1 MACMNRRRLLASALA
16 LPLGL
21 SALGR
26 AAAGEERG
34 SSRTLILLELA
45 GGNDGLNSVVP
56 YGDPAYYRVRPKLAV
71 ERDRVL
77 QLDESLGLNPALEPL
92 MAAWEAGDLAAVL
105 GIGYPRPN
113 RSHFRSIEIWNTASA
128 SDETLQNGWL
138 HRAVTEAGGLPPG
151 LGDLGVVLGAP
162 AGPLAG
168 TALTTLVMKD
178 QRQLK
183 AAARLLDGKGA
194 HNPNP
199 ALDHILAV
207 RRQAQAA
214 SGRIEARLATAAPL
228 KTDFPKTA
236 LGRQLQLAAT
246 LIASAAP
253 VAVIKV
259 QQGGYDTHAGQA
271 GQHPRLLGDLAACL
285 SAFRR
290 ALLEAGAWQSCLVMT
305 YAEFGRR
312 VQENASGGTDHGTA
326 APHFLLGGSVSG
338 GLYGRQPSL
347 SDLEGGDLR
356 HSVDFRQLYATA
368 AQGFLGLP
376 AGPGVFAG
384 HRPLA
389 VFV

>member
-1 MACMNRRRLLASALA
+1 MACMNRRHLLASALA

-21 SALGR
+21 SPLSR
-26 AAAGEERG
+26 AAAGEEPG
-34 SSRTLILLELA
+34 ASRTLVLLELA

-56 YGDPAYYRVRPKLAV
+56 YSDPAYYRARPKLAV

-77 QLDESLGLNPALEPL
+77 QLDETLGLNPALEPL
-92 MAAWEAGDLAAVL
+92 MAAWEAGDLATVL
-105 GIGYPRPN
+105 GVGYPRPN
-113 RSHFRSIEIWNTASA
+113 RSHFRSIEIWNTAST
-128 SDETLQNGWL
+128 SDETLQDGWL
-138 HRAVTEAGGLPPG
+138 QRAVIEAGGLPPG
-151 LGDLGVVLGAP
+151 LGALGVVLGGP

-168 TALTTLVMKD
+168 TALSTLVMKD
-178 QRQLK
+178 KRQLQ
-183 AAARLLDGKGA
+183 AAARLLDGTTA
-194 HNPNP
+194 QSPNP

-214 SGRIEARLATAAPL
+214 SVRIEARLATARPL
-228 KTDFPKTA
+228 KTDFPETA

-246 LIASAAP
+246 LVASTAP
-253 VAVIKV
+253 AAVIKV

-271 GQHPRLLGDLAACL
+271 GQHPRLLGDLAASL

-290 ALLEAGAWQSCLVMT
+290 ALLEAGAWQRCLVMT

-312 VQENASGGTDHGTA
+312 VRENASGGTDHGTA
-326 APHFLLGGSVSG
+326 APHFLMGGSVSG

-356 HSVDFRQLYATA
+356 HSVDFRRLYATA

-389 VFV
+389 VFA

>member
-1 MACMNRRRLLASALA
+1 MTPMNRRHLLASALA

-21 SALGR
+21 SALSR

-56 YGDPAYYRVRPKLAV
+56 YSNPAYYRSRPKLAV
-71 ERDRVL
+71 QRDRVL
-77 QLDESLGLNPALEPL
+77 QVDESLGLNPALEPL

-105 GIGYPRPN
+105 GVGYPRPN

-128 SDETLQNGWL
+128 SDETLQDGWL
-138 HRAVTEAGGLPPG
+138 DRAVTEAGGLPPG
-151 LGDLGVVLGAP
+151 LGELGVVLGGP

-183 AAARLLDGKGA
+183 AAAPLLDGKGA
-194 HNPNP
+194 HSPNP

-214 SGRIEARLATAAPL
+214 SGRIEARLAAAAPL
-228 KTDFPKTA
+228 KTNFPKTA

-253 VAVIKV
+253 AAVIKV

-271 GQHPRLLGDLAACL
+271 GQHPRLLGDLAASL

-290 ALLEAGAWQSCLVMT
+290 ALLEAGAWRRCLVMT

-326 APHFLLGGSVSG
+326 APHLLMGGPVSG

-347 SDLEGGDLR
+347 GDLEGGDLR

-389 VFV
+389 VFA